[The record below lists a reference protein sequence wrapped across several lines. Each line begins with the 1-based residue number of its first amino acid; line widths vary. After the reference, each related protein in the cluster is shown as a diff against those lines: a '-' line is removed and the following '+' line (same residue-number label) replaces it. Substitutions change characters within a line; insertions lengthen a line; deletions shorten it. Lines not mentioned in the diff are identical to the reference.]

1 MCLLIES
8 KFIRELINQFGHQCV
23 DNMLKTNDKYIPRVV
38 TALTARTQ
46 LGQILKRVK
55 NRRERFVIGRRG
67 EPQAVILGF
76 DDFLETFAP
85 APDWMKKSWRL
96 ARRNGTASLTM
107 RQIDA
112 EMARA
117 RAEKKSSANPRHA
130 GR

>member
-1 MCLLIES
+1 
-8 KFIRELINQFGHQCV
+8 
-23 DNMLKTNDKYIPRVV
+23 MLKTKRNEIPRVV

-67 EPQAVILGF
+67 EPQAVILGI

-85 APDWMKKSWRL
+85 APDWMKESWRL
-96 ARRNGTASLTM
+96 AKRNGTASLTM

-112 EMARA
+112 EIART
-117 RAEKKSSANPRHA
+117 RAGQKHNTKLRRSSK
-130 GR
+130 

>member
-1 MCLLIES
+1 
-8 KFIRELINQFGHQCV
+8 
-23 DNMLKTNDKYIPRVV
+23 MLKTKRKEIPRVV

-55 NRRERFVIGRRG
+55 GRRERFVIGRRG

-85 APDWMKKSWRL
+85 APDWL
-96 ARRNGTASLTM
+96 ARSWKAAERNGTAKLTM

-112 EMARA
+112 EIARA
-117 RAEKKSSANPRHA
+117 RAARRAVPLKA
-130 GR
+130 GRDR